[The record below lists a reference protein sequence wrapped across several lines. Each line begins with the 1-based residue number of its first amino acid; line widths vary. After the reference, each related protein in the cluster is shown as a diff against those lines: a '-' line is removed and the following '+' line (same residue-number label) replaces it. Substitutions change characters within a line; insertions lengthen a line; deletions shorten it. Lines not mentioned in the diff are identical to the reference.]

1 MYTSIL
7 YQLYADFQGV
17 IQCNIFLHFEYVTDL
32 KAVRFLI
39 VVSLMELLRQT
50 LILAGVCFYGSPQRR
65 RYGKVE

>member
-32 KAVRFLI
+32 KAVCFLI
-39 VVSLMELLRQT
+39 LVSLMQLSRQT
-50 LILAGVCFYGSPQRR
+50 LILAGVMLLRLPAAEALWKG
-65 RYGKVE
+65 